1 MSVKPDLQADLNALR
16 QLPFK
21 RYDKL
26 NVVMS
31 GLHDMLDAERPV
43 LGAALTEVLRGWL
56 LTPFTLW
63 PVDFQGI
70 AEWVVE
76 CHRKRRSVS
85 PDVEFVL
92 SQVDELPDLKVC
104 EAVVQ
109 YERLVEKGDYDQL
122 VKSQEKFAERQAQLM
137 NSDEFQQN
145 WSWLKENYRQEFN
158 RSGKAVHRRS
168 LVQERNFRP
177 DFEFSGTQRKRRFQA
192 AFDAFCYR
200 WNLYGMEG
208 DRPLL
213 LKVSVNLT
221 AHGTMIVIPAYWSFD
236 RRRDLKWEAIMELHK
251 LRNESRQGPK
261 LSSNRMEKSALAK
274 VAKTVASAARKRGLR
289 GEAVF
294 EAIRKGV
301 GQLADKDSREIRRL
315 LGGR

>member
-1 MSVKPDLQADLNALR
+1 MKPDLQADLNALR

-26 NVVMS
+26 NAVMS
-31 GLHDMLDAERPV
+31 GLHGLLAEEHPA
-43 LGAALTEVLRGWL
+43 LPAELTEVLRGWL

-70 AEWVVE
+70 AEWVVD
-76 CHRKRRSVS
+76 CHQKGRAVS
-85 PDVEFVL
+85 SDIVFVL
-92 SQVDELPDLKVC
+92 NQVRELPDLKVC
-104 EAVVQ
+104 EAVIQ
-109 YERLVEKGDYDQL
+109 YERLVEAGDYDQM
-122 VKSQEKFAERQAQLM
+122 VKSQEKFAERENQLM
-137 NSDEFQQN
+137 HSDEFQHHWN
-145 WSWLKENYRQEFN
+145 WLKENYRQEFS
-158 RSGKAVHRRS
+158 RSRKAVRRRS
-168 LVQERNFRP
+168 LVQERNFRLP
-177 DFEFSGTQRKRRFQA
+177 TFGFCWSQRKRRFQA

-236 RRRDLKWEAIMELHK
+236 RRRDLKWDAIMELHK

-261 LSSNRMEKSALAK
+261 LSSNRMEKAGLAK
-274 VAKTVASAARKRGLR
+274 FAKSVASSARKRGLR

-301 GQLADKDSREIRRL
+301 AQLADADSREIRRL
-315 LGGR
+315 LSGK

>member
-1 MSVKPDLQADLNALR
+1 MKPDLQADLNALR

-31 GLHDMLDAERPV
+31 GLHDLLAEARPV
-43 LGAALTEVLRGWL
+43 LVAELTEVLRGWL

-70 AEWVVE
+70 AEWIVD
-76 CHRKRRSVS
+76 CHRKGRAVS
-85 PDVEFVL
+85 PDVVFVL
-92 SQVDELPDLKVC
+92 NQVRELPDVKVC
-104 EAVVQ
+104 KAVIR
-109 YERLVEKGDYDQL
+109 YERLVEAGNYEQL
-122 VKSQEKFAERQAQLM
+122 VKSHEKFTERETQLM

-145 WSWLKENYRQEFN
+145 WNWLKDNYRQEFG
-158 RSGKAVHRRS
+158 RSRKAVHRRS

-177 DFEFSGTQRKRRFQA
+177 DFEFSGSRRNRRYQA

-236 RRRDLKWEAIMELHK
+236 RRRDLKWDAIMELHK
-251 LRNESRQGPK
+251 LRNEGRQGPK
-261 LSSNRMEKSALAK
+261 LSSNRMEKAGLAK
-274 VAKTVASAARKRGLR
+274 LAKAVASSARKRGLR

-301 GQLADKDSREIRRL
+301 AQLAVADSREIRRL
-315 LGGR
+315 FNGR